1 MGPPVPPLLPSVSSS
16 WVKGFRFNAIGFNV
30 SGDVFAHGQRDFLRK
45 CLLQTRTKP
54 FTRTDSSFPV
64 GIRSVPPEARPRPG
78 CPRST
83 PRPASLRAVPLQRR
97 NHLLHDWSEMPKQIV
112 TSRSRATD
120 LEHEHA
126 GSNFSSHE
134 QLLILGVALPPAEAA
149 AYRFPWR

>member
-30 SGDVFAHGQRDFLRK
+30 SGDAFAHGRRDFLRK

-64 GIRSVPPEARPRPG
+64 GIRIVPPEARPRPG

-83 PRPASLRAVPLQRR
+83 PSPASQRPVPLQRR
-97 NHLLHDWSEMPKQIV
+97 THLLHDRSEIPKYNV
-112 TSRSRATD
+112 TCLSY
-120 LEHEHA
+120 
-126 GSNFSSHE
+126 
-134 QLLILGVALPPAEAA
+134 P
-149 AYRFPWR
+149 